1 MTYLGLKFLMDKLK
15 FLISKN
21 FSYVFSVAINVFLCY
36 STNTVMEKNKWE
48 GWWGQGGMGRDM
60 QFSGVLMK
68 QQVDFPGVN

>member
-48 GWWGQGGMGRDM
+48 GGGCRVRIWNFQGY
-60 QFSGVLMK
+60 
-68 QQVDFPGVN
+68 